1 MRIMQFGRRM
11 LLALVALS
19 SVSAIAQTININPVS
34 ATGSTSLQP
43 ASYAIDNIGTTRWES
58 NHGVSP
64 SSLTLDLGQVYNL
77 SQVVILWEAAN
88 AERYEILGSNNNSTW
103 TQLALRT
110 GGTFGNRTDT
120 VLLAGSYRYVRMNA
134 ITRSAGNNWGYS
146 IFEMDVFGA
155 VPVASSSSSAAPS
168 SSGSCALGCVTT
180 LNSTTMRAT
189 VTGGDVV
196 DIHYTVNGGAQ
207 QNVRMNLANGVWTY
221 DIGGLPAGAVVR
233 ANFTII
239 KNGAGQDTEWKN
251 YTLGA
256 GSSSLPSSS
265 RSSSSVPSSV
275 APSSSRPSSS
285 SVAPPS
291 SSSVASSTPLG
302 NIVPLYNNTTALEP
316 VIKFDRGDALV
327 TRIADRARDRH
338 AKENHFQAYDH
349 YLTFYW
355 EQRTAA
361 IEIVDYVAKGGT
373 TVRMNVVT
381 QGRLD
386 DLQAENRWF
395 YIGMNTLAEYC
406 GNGVMNR
413 INDFN
418 YWKEASWN
426 CRENRPIQIGDRL
439 EFELSQF
446 LDKNSVIRGRDNY
459 YGTTYLYI
467 VGQGIVPWDVT
478 DKVPFVG
485 GVYKQR
491 DSMPMPVNA
500 RLGGDTSLHV
510 QMTAEPDG
518 HFQQMAT
525 NLSAVNGQ
533 AFVLGRRVHHTSFI
547 NGGHD
552 ENPENGVFSE
562 MVGKSGT
569 RYVSDRCSHCHERNG
584 RAPVAAVGEALDRWV
599 FKVGNAQGNPHPQ
612 MGRVLQPQANGGA
625 TSEGTPSIAFWTES
639 GGLRSPNYQF
649 TGLRPETFS
658 ARLAPQLVGIGL
670 LEAIPESTILA
681 REDINDANGD
691 GISGRAQRIADPV
704 TGQTRLGRFGYKA
717 GTTSVKHQ
725 VASAFNTDMG
735 VMTSVLPNPDCGS
748 SQTNCGPSGSELAN
762 QHLDNLVKYVALLG
776 VRPQRDYN
784 NAQVINGRTVFNNIG
799 CAGCHVESMTTSQ
812 YHPFAELRSQT
823 IRPYTD
829 MLLHDMGPGLAD
841 NLGEGQASG
850 AEWRTAPLWG
860 LGVSACVTGGVTGQ
874 PGGVPFGVDG
884 NEVCV
889 PKASYLH
896 DGRARTIEEA
906 ILWHGGEG
914 QNAKNNYSALSASQ
928 KQDLLRFLQSL

>member
-134 ITRSAGNNWGYS
+134 INRSAGNNWGYS

-275 APSSSRPSSS
+275 PPSSS
-285 SVAPPS
+285 SIAPPS
-291 SSSVASSTPLG
+291 SSSVASSTTLG

-735 VMTSVLPNPDCGS
+735 VMTSLLPNPDCGS

>member
-103 TQLALRT
+103 AQLALRT
-110 GGTFGNRTDT
+110 GGTFGARTDT
-120 VLLAGSYRYVRMNA
+120 VLLSGSYRYVRMNA

-221 DIGGLPAGAVVR
+221 DIGGLSAGAVVR

-491 DSMPMPVNA
+491 DSMPMPVSA

>member
-491 DSMPMPVNA
+491 DSMPMPVSA

-681 REDINDANGD
+681 REDINDSNGD